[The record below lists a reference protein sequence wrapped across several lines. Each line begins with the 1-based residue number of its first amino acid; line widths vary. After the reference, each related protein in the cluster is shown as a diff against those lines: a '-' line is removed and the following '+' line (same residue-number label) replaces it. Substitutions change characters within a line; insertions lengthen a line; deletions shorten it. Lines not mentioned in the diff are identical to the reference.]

1 VPRWEDLRTRLST
14 ALSDVTRLRSLAY
27 WTAVVV
33 TVLSCWAALDD
44 GSPDVGALG
53 GVTWTIP
60 VAVIAMGALSLLA
73 WQLPSAREHMLALA
87 AAVALTF
94 SPAAPLEAAGAA
106 LVYLAIAHDRRDFP
120 WSALLACVAGA
131 LVSLVL
137 FPFGTSIAPLAAAL
151 VGISLGL
158 LMRSLLHS
166 NALTREA
173 RILRARTRAS
183 EQQAKWLEQR
193 TALARELHDV
203 VGHHV
208 TAMVVQAEA
217 GQVDEPLAA
226 LRAIGALGRT
236 ALGELDALVGN
247 LRDPDAALAMS
258 APPRLTDIDE
268 ILAAPLRR
276 QGVDVQVRLA
286 ADLAVDEAVE
296 LTAYRIVQ
304 ESLTNVVRHA
314 QAAHVWVE
322 IVRSGE
328 QVRIRVSDDGV
339 GPPALPSRGSGL
351 TGIGERVAGLAGV
364 WAVSER
370 PGGGT
375 MIDAFLPDRGNGMG
389 P

>member
-1 VPRWEDLRTRLST
+1 MPRRNGLTARLST
-14 ALSDVTRLRSLAY
+14 AVNDVTRLRSIAY

-33 TVLSCWAALDD
+33 TVLSCWAALVA
-44 GSPDVGALG
+44 GSPEVGVLAG
-53 GVTWTIP
+53 ARSTIP
-60 VAVIAMGALSLLA
+60 VVVISMGALTLVA
-73 WQLPSAREHMLALA
+73 WQLPWAREHMIAMA
-87 AAVALTF
+87 AAVALAF

-120 WSALLACVAGA
+120 WSALLACLAGA
-131 LVSLVL
+131 TVSLVL
-137 FPFGTSIAPLAAAL
+137 FPLGTGIAPLGAAL

-158 LMRSLLHS
+158 LMRSLAHS
-166 NALTREA
+166 KALTREA

-183 EQQAKWLEQR
+183 EEQTTWLEQR

-217 GQVDEPLAA
+217 GQVDEPQAA

-236 ALGELDALVGN
+236 ALGELDALVLH
-247 LRDPDAALAMS
+247 LRHPDAPLAMS
-258 APPRLTDIDE
+258 APPRLTDTDE

-276 QGVDVQVRLA
+276 QGVDVHVRLA
-286 ADLAVDEAVE
+286 ADLAIDETVE

-314 QAAHVWVE
+314 HAAQVWVE
-322 IVRSGE
+322 IERSGE

-339 GPPALPSRGSGL
+339 GPPALSSRGSGL
-351 TGIGERVAGLAGV
+351 IGIGERVAGLGGV

-375 MIDAFLPDRGNGMG
+375 MIDVFLPDRGDGGG

>member
-1 VPRWEDLRTRLST
+1 M
-14 ALSDVTRLRSLAY
+14 LSDVTRLRSVAY
-27 WTAVVV
+27 WAAVVI
-33 TVLSCWAALDD
+33 TMLSCWAALDEE
-44 GSPDVGALG
+44 SPDVGALTG
-53 GVTWTIP
+53 ADWTMP
-60 VAVIAMGALSLLA
+60 AVVISMGALSLLA
-73 WQLPSAREHMLALA
+73 WQLPWAREHMIALA

-94 SPAAPLEAAGAA
+94 APAAPLEAAGAA

-120 WSALLACVAGA
+120 WAALLACVAGA
-131 LVSLVL
+131 VVSLVL
-137 FPFGTSIAPLAAAL
+137 FPFGTSVAPLAAAL
-151 VGISLGL
+151 IGISLGL
-158 LMRSLLHS
+158 LMRSLVHS
-166 NALTREA
+166 KALTREA

-183 EQQAKWLEQR
+183 EAQATWLEQR

-226 LRAIGALGRT
+226 LRAIGELGRT
-236 ALGELDALVGN
+236 ALGELDALVVH
-247 LRDPDAALAMS
+247 LRDPDIPFAMS
-258 APPRLTDIDE
+258 APPRLTDVDE

-286 ADLAVDEAVE
+286 ADLAVDEATE

-304 ESLTNVVRHA
+304 ESLTNVARHA
-314 QAAHVWVE
+314 QASHVWVE
-322 IVRSGE
+322 IVRTGE
-328 QVRIRVSDDGV
+328 QLRIRVSDDGV
-339 GPPALPSRGSGL
+339 GPPPALPSRGAGL

-375 MIDAFLPDRGNGMG
+375 MIDAFLPDRGNGVG